1 MLRVLFGI
9 LIVLHGLVHLWYV
22 ILSQG
27 WIGFQPEMGWTG
39 ESWLFAPLLDASAV
53 RLLAT
58 VSYGLATLGF
68 VVGGVGLFAAQ
79 EWWRPVNMGS
89 AALSATAIL
98 LFWDGYGQ
106 MLVEKGLI
114 GLLIDLGLLVALLVF
129 DWPSVA
135 F

>member
-1 MLRVLFGI
+1 MGRI
-9 LIVLHGLVHLWYV
+9 
-22 ILSQG
+22 
-27 WIGFQPEMGWTG
+27 QPEMGWTG
-39 ESWLFAPLLDASAV
+39 ESWLFALLLDDPV
-53 RLLAT
+53 IRVLAT

-79 EWWRPVNMGS
+79 EWWCPVNVGS

-98 LFWDGYGQ
+98 LFWDGHRP
-106 MLVEKGLI
+106 MLVEKELI

-129 DWPSVA
+129 DWPSVT